1 MAVEYPDIETVL
13 TTDTFEVWRQKTNA
27 ITTFN
32 SAVKDNIGDLSLLST
47 EDKFSIVN
55 SINEVHNDTD
65 VVGALIGDLT
75 LLNSDISAVDL
86 VSAINKNYEYQKN
99 NTDSQISTEKTNRE
113 NADIA
118 IQSELDRTQLSMGIN
133 ADGTF
138 TTFSDATYVN
148 TSTNVRNAVGT
159 LDTSLK
165 STSDLLGALISSVGA
180 GSNGLLDIPKS
191 VNYIDPTEDIKDNI
205 VILDSKLNSVANDVA
220 GFPALAEGN
229 TNKIDNIIT
238 SIGSDATG
246 TISAYDPALLTAT
259 ASDLSTNIKLL
270 DNKIELLDAK
280 DTSIDA
286 EIANLTSIV
295 GGTDGSIAAA
305 LIPLNTKLTNIIAT
319 LGTISQVGAMV
330 EADITVSGAKNTFA
344 NLTNIKSNINL
355 LDAELDAIN
364 ARANSLNI
372 SSVSGLQAA
381 LNLKSP
387 ISIIGDIADLS
398 DGFPRKN
405 TIVTIVDALN
415 ALNDSVSSIVAE
427 HISGTGFVKKNGDT
441 MTGGL
446 KIVNASLMVGE
457 VNQYN
462 IADEVSGKII
472 ATDDLEA
479 FRGRPTI
486 L

>member
-55 SINEVHNDTD
+55 AINEVHNDAA
-65 VVGALIGDLT
+65 VFGAFIGDLT

-99 NTDSQISTEKTNRE
+99 NTGTQISTEKTNRE
-113 NADIA
+113 TADTA
-118 IQSELDRTQLSMGIN
+118 IQSELDTTQLSMGIN

-148 TSTNVRNAVGT
+148 TSTNIRSAVGT

-165 STSDLLGALISSVGA
+165 STSDLLGALVSSVGVE
-180 GSNGLLDIPKS
+180 SNGLLSWPRS
-191 VNYIDPTEDIKDNI
+191 VSYLDRNLDIKDNI
-205 VILDSKLNSVANDVA
+205 VILANDLKTVADSVANIPTAIGDN
-220 GFPALAEGN
+220 E
-229 TNKIDNIIT
+229 TKINNIIT

-246 TISAYDPALLTAT
+246 TMVEYDPALLTAT

-286 EIANLTSIV
+286 AIAALASTV

-330 EADITVSGAKNTFA
+330 EADITVSGTKNTFA

-372 SSVSGLQAA
+372 SSVSGLQAE

-387 ISIIGDIADLS
+387 ISVIGDIADLS

-415 ALNDSVSSIVAE
+415 ALNDSVSAIVAE
-427 HISGTGFVKKNGDT
+427 YAGVDGGWVLKKGDT

-446 KIVNASLMVGE
+446 KIVDASLMVGA
-457 VNQYN
+457 VKGYVVG
-462 IADEVSGKII
+462 DEESGKII
-472 ATDDLEA
+472 ATGDIEA
-479 FRGRPTI
+479 FRVAKQI
-486 L
+486 

>member
-1 MAVEYPDIETVL
+1 MAVTYPKLEPVL
-13 TTDTFEVWRQKTNA
+13 TTDTFEEWRKKTNSMISEIEA
-27 ITTFN
+27 G
-32 SAVKDNIGDLSLLST
+32 KENIGDLSLLST

-55 SINEVHNDTD
+55 AINEVHNEVDSI
-65 VVGALIGDLT
+65 GIYIGDLT

-99 NTDSQISTEKTNRE
+99 NTDTQISTEKTNRE
-113 NADIA
+113 TADTA

-138 TTFSDATYVN
+138 TTFTDATYVN

-205 VILDSKLNSVANDVA
+205 VILDSELKSVANSVSNFPSLVVA
-220 GFPALAEGN
+220 NE
-229 TNKIDNIIT
+229 TKINNIIT

-286 EIANLTSIV
+286 EIAALASAI

-330 EADITVSGAKNTFA
+330 ETDITVGGVKNTFA

-372 SSVSGLQAA
+372 SSVSGLQAE

-387 ISIIGDIADLS
+387 ISVIGDISDLA
-398 DGFPRKN
+398 DGFPQKN

-415 ALNDSVSSIVAE
+415 ALNDSVSAIVAE

-446 KIVNASLMVGE
+446 KILDASLMVGA
-457 VNQYN
+457 VNGYN
-462 IADEVSGKII
+462 ITDEVSGQII
-472 ATDDLEA
+472 ATDDIEA
-479 FRGRPTI
+479 YR
-486 L
+486 LSKQV

>member
-1 MAVEYPDIETVL
+1 MAVEYPTLVSVL
-13 TTDTFEVWRQKTNA
+13 TTDTFEEWRKKTNSMISHTEA
-27 ITTFN
+27 G
-32 SAVKDNIGDLSLLST
+32 KDNIGDLSLLST

-55 SINEVHNDTD
+55 AINEVHNEIDLT
-65 VVGALIGDLT
+65 GISIGDLT

-99 NTDSQISTEKTNRE
+99 NTDTQISTEKTNRE
-113 NADIA
+113 TADTA

-138 TTFSDATYVN
+138 TAFTDATYVN

-220 GFPALAEGN
+220 GFPALAAGN

-246 TISAYDPALLTAT
+246 TISAYNPALLTAT

-372 SSVSGLQAA
+372 SSVWTA
-381 LNLKSP
+381 
-387 ISIIGDIADLS
+387 
-398 DGFPRKN
+398 
-405 TIVTIVDALN
+405 
-415 ALNDSVSSIVAE
+415 SS
-427 HISGTGFVKKNGDT
+427 T
-441 MTGGL
+441 
-446 KIVNASLMVGE
+446 
-457 VNQYN
+457 
-462 IADEVSGKII
+462 
-472 ATDDLEA
+472 
-479 FRGRPTI
+479 
-486 L
+486 

>member
-1 MAVEYPDIETVL
+1 MAVEYPTLISVL
-13 TTDTFEVWRQKTNA
+13 TTDTFEQWRQKTNSMISHTEA
-27 ITTFN
+27 G
-32 SAVKDNIGDLSLLST
+32 KENIGDLSLLST

-55 SINEVHNDTD
+55 AINEVHNEVDST
-65 VVGALIGDLT
+65 GISIGDLT

-99 NTDSQISTEKTNRE
+99 NTGTQISTEKTNRE
-113 NADIA
+113 DADTA
-118 IQSELDRTQLSMGIN
+118 IQSELDTTQLSMGIN

-148 TSTNVRNAVGT
+148 TSTNIRSAVGT

-165 STSDLLGALISSVGA
+165 STSDLLDALVSSVGA
-180 GSNGLLDIPKS
+180 GSNGSLTIPTS
-191 VNYIDPTEDIKDNI
+191 VNYIDPTENIKDNI
-205 VILDSKLNSVANDVA
+205 VILDNELKSVANSVSN
-220 GFPALAEGN
+220 FPSLAADNE
-229 TNKIDNIIT
+229 TKINNIIT

-246 TISAYDPALLTAT
+246 TMVEYDPALLTAT

-286 EIANLTSIV
+286 AIAALASTV

-319 LGTISQVGAMV
+319 LGTISQVGAMA
-330 EADITVSGAKNTFA
+330 EADITVGGVKNTFA

-364 ARANSLNI
+364 ARANSLSI
-372 SSVSGLQAA
+372 SSVSGLQAE

-387 ISIIGDIADLS
+387 ISVIGDIADLS

-415 ALNDSVSSIVAE
+415 ALNDSVSAIVAE
-427 HISGTGFVKKNGDT
+427 YNGGIGGWVLKTGDT

-446 KIVNASLMVGE
+446 KIVDANLMVGD
-457 VNQYN
+457 VSGFN
-462 IADEVSGKII
+462 IADGASGKIV
-472 ATDDLEA
+472 ATGDIEA
-479 FRGRPTI
+479 LRRS
-486 L
+486 